1 MLLTIDDTR
10 VEARE
15 GQTLW
20 EVAAENGI
28 EIPTL
33 CHHEA
38 LEPRGACRICMVE
51 ISNPKWPGWSRLVT
65 SCVYPAEPG
74 LVVRTNNDEI
84 HEIRR
89 TIVDLLMAR
98 CPETG
103 PVLELGAK
111 YGLTESSFVKR
122 EQDDNCILCGLCVR
136 TCEDVIGACA
146 IGVSGRGA
154 IKKVG
159 PAFGVGSKTCIGCG
173 ACAHVC
179 PTGCIQVID
188 EGGKRRIPRWGVE
201 FELVRCP
208 ESGMPVSTREHIE
221 FVRKRVS
228 VGREVL
234 ETAPEMKRKF
244 YARKVASEGHM

>member
-1 MLLTIDDTR
+1 MQLTIDDKT

-20 EVAAENGI
+20 EVAKENGI
-28 EIPTL
+28 DIPTL

-38 LEPRGACRICMVE
+38 LEPRGACRLCMVE
-51 ISNPKWPGWSRLVT
+51 ISNPKWPGWSKLVT
-65 SCVYPAEPG
+65 SCVYPVEEG
-74 LVVRTNNDEI
+74 LVVKTNTDEI
-84 HEIRR
+84 FEIRK

-98 CPETG
+98 CPETE
-103 PVLELGAK
+103 PILELGAK
-111 YGLTESSFVKR
+111 YGLTESTLVKR
-122 EQDDNCILCGLCVR
+122 QEDDNCILCGQCVR
-136 TCEDVIGACA
+136 VCEEVIGAYA

-154 IKKVG
+154 IKAVG
-159 PAFGVGSKTCIGCG
+159 PAFGVGSQTCIGCG

-179 PTGCIQVID
+179 PTNCIEVID

-201 FELVRCP
+201 FDLVLDP
-208 ESGMPVSTREHIE
+208 QTGEPISTREHIE

-228 VGREVL
+228 VGADVLGTSADTKRE
-234 ETAPEMKRKF
+234 M